1 MSDETKTVLKEARE
15 AFKESRYV
23 DVMKKCKKILKKDQN
38 NYSAMVLLAAAMKEV
53 EEYKSQVPVIL
64 QRAIQIQ
71 ENNPLAWQ
79 GLTFYYEKNLESDH
93 DFYNKLILAYCKL
106 LHLGSETK
114 FTYILNRISELC
126 LQLKDVA
133 VLLECIEQ
141 LIDLREK
148 LDDDRVKIVNR
159 TLVFILIDNFTRT
172 DKYQDLLETFVHSAN
187 NLGFNPTSLQNFYR
201 KYLKILCDKDDLDV
215 LIREAV
221 NIHGQFP
228 QDTVSLEHICYAYCK
243 QSILD
248 QTLTDIDIARFYD
261 SLLKLNKE
269 CDIAAVAKA
278 LHLKNSGDLVRAR
291 ETLKDTLTLKPKSLY
306 GWMALSEISGKL
318 YCWEDVEISSK
329 RALEIRENKTK
340 DKLWYKME
348 FLLIEAMS
356 RSSDRSKWESA
367 LHMCEQHLETQ
378 PSAELELIR
387 ARIKILLNQSYAIS
401 DALNALE
408 SQRETIVQ
416 ANILRALYLK
426 QNKQFDE
433 AINVLDSALE
443 SSEAWLLLGTIYWEM
458 TEYNYSLMAFL
469 NGIKADR
476 YNWKCLVYLG
486 HYYSKYGNDMER
498 SRRCYQTA
506 LQINPNSEEAG
517 IGLSTAYRVLK
528 NQDANIKLLQ
538 TLTAQD
544 RGPKWA
550 WLQLGLQYLDQDNA
564 VQAIK
569 AFQHVIRADPN
580 DNHCWE
586 SLADAYLVRGA
597 HISALKSYQRV
608 LELCPNSLYPMIQLA
623 NIKLIVGQYDEAK
636 KDFES
641 ILSTE
646 PGYIPALKGLAETCL
661 ALAKVYTNRK
671 LLGRAN
677 DYLQQAI
684 NSLTAAIK
692 ERKDISCIWKLLGD
706 VCYRGATLPE
716 KYSHLNVSSTL
727 IKYKDTESIA
737 LLKRQDMFSLATRFY
752 CCALSL
758 SPQSALLWHDL
769 ALCYLI
775 QLRHRP
781 ANEKNLAGKCL
792 AAVKHAVKLNP
803 SAWSHWNLLGVI
815 CMSPCIKNYALA
827 QHAYIMA
834 IDRELNNAVVWSNL
848 GTLYLN
854 IGKWKKANEAYSQA
868 QRAYP
873 AYVNSWVGQAFIAEM
888 ISRKEAMD
896 LFRHAM
902 QLGYH
907 DQAAIGYAHWV
918 LNTILHV
925 RGNMEALDVYII
937 ENMHAV
943 MVAADAMTWYIEH
956 HPDDR
961 CARNAYGLLLER
973 QRLHRSAAEQFAAAV
988 CNSNKEANDL
998 VCVNLARV
1006 LIRLKKYNEAIK
1018 LCQAV
1023 TNATYN
1029 SQCHLALA
1037 LFKAEKYE
1045 ESYSTYETAL
1055 HSFANTETERAYT
1068 LCAMAAIAHT
1078 FERVNDA
1085 KTLLFQCIQI
1095 QPPVIIGLLSA
1106 ASLGI
1111 LHGDVNLATLILK
1124 ELKSYE
1130 NHPEHG
1136 HHVVN
1141 LSAYFYLIGNNIKT
1155 AIAVLS
1161 KAIFMYPG
1169 DVKYWIRLLRILLE
1183 TDMEM
1188 FNKCARKT
1196 LFLSRSVAS
1205 ENVAHVACA
1214 LSLSNFMQNYSYTT
1228 CVRSVQKLLFTY
1240 PGDIESWITFIA
1252 AFLSRSRNESSHFN
1266 SKWLLKL
1273 ITITQ
1278 RNHQPTN
1285 EMARWLHSSKTK
1297 LELLH

>member
-15 AFKESRYV
+15 AYKENRYA
-23 DVMKKCKKILKKDQN
+23 DVMKKCKRILKKDQN
-38 NYSAMVLLAAAMKEV
+38 NYNALVLLAAAMKEI
-53 EEYKSQVPVIL
+53 EEYMSQVPVIL
-64 QRAIQIQ
+64 QKAIQIQ

-79 GLTFYYEKNLESDH
+79 GLAFYYEKSLEND
-93 DFYNKLILAYCKL
+93 KLLFVYSKL
-106 LHLGSETK
+106 LHLGSDTK
-114 FTYILNRISELC
+114 FTYILNRIGELC
-126 LQLKDVA
+126 LELDDTAILV
-133 VLLECIEQ
+133 ECIEQ
-141 LIDLREK
+141 LNDLRRK
-148 LDDDRVKIVNR
+148 LSDHDRVKMVDKTLGLILVN
-159 TLVFILIDNFTRT
+159 NFNCL
-172 DKYQDLLETFVHSAN
+172 DKYQDLLKSIARSAN
-187 NLGFNPTSLQNFYR
+187 NLDFDPASRQQFYK
-201 KYLKILCDKDDLDV
+201 KYLTILYDNNDLDV
-215 LIREAV
+215 LIKEAV
-221 NIHGQFP
+221 NILQQFP
-228 QDTVSLEHICYAYCK
+228 RDIVSLEYMCRAYCK
-243 QSILD
+243 QSILGR
-248 QTLTDIDIARFYD
+248 DIADINIAQFCD
-261 SLLKLNKE
+261 TLLSLNNE

-278 LHLKNSGDLVRAR
+278 LHLKKTGDLIRAR
-291 ETLKDTLTLKPKSLY
+291 EILKDTLTLKPKSSY
-306 GWMALSEISGKL
+306 GWIALSEISRRL
-318 YCWEDVEISSK
+318 YCWEDAEISA
-329 RALEIRENKTK
+329 RQALEINENRTK
-340 DKLWYKME
+340 DGLWYRME

-356 RSSDRSKWESA
+356 RSSDRTKWESA
-367 LHMCEQHLETQ
+367 LQMCEQHLETQ

-387 ARIKILLNQSYAIS
+387 ARIKILLCQSYAIS
-401 DALNALE
+401 DALNDLE
-408 SQRETIVQ
+408 SRRETIGQ

-426 QNKQFDE
+426 QNKQFDD

-597 HISALKSYQRV
+597 HTSALKSYQRV
-608 LELCPNSLYPMIQLA
+608 LELCPNSLYPMIQMA
-623 NIKLIVGQYDEAK
+623 NIKLIIRQYQEAK
-636 KDFES
+636 KDFER
-641 ILSTE
+641 ILSIA

-661 ALAKVYTNRK
+661 ALAKFNIDK
-671 LLGRAN
+671 NLLGRAN
-677 DYLQQAI
+677 DYLQQAM

-706 VCYRGATLPE
+706 TCYRCATLPE
-716 KYSHLNVSSTL
+716 KYSQLNVSSTL

-737 LLKRQDMFSLATRFY
+737 LLKKQDMFSLATRFY

-758 SPQSALLWHDL
+758 SPQSSLLWHDL
-769 ALCYLI
+769 ALCYLM
-775 QLRHRP
+775 QLRYQP
-781 ANEKNLAGKCL
+781 ANQKNLAGKCL
-792 AAVKHAVKLNP
+792 AAAKHAIKLNP
-803 SAWSHWNLLGVI
+803 SSWSHWNLLGVV
-815 CMSPCIKNYALA
+815 CMSPHVKNYALA
-827 QHAYIMA
+827 QHAYVMA
-834 IDRELNNAVVWSNL
+834 IDREANNSVVWSNL
-848 GTLYLN
+848 GTLYLS
-854 IGKWKKANEAYSQA
+854 IGKWYKANEAYSQA
-868 QRAYP
+868 QSKYP
-873 AYVNSWVGQAFIAEM
+873 AYVISWVGQALIAEM
-888 ISRKEAMD
+888 IFRKEAMD
-896 LFRHAM
+896 LFRHAL

-907 DQAAIGYAHWV
+907 DQAAVGYAHWV
-918 LNTILHV
+918 LNMILNNSS
-925 RGNMEALDVYII
+925 NMDSLDVYII

-943 MVAADAMTWYIEH
+943 MVAADAMTWYIEQ
-956 HPDDR
+956 HPDDC

-973 QRLHRSAAEQFAAAV
+973 QRLYRSAAEQFAAAV

-1045 ESYSTYETAL
+1045 ESYSTYETVL

-1078 FERVNDA
+1078 FERLNDA

-1141 LSAYFYLIGNNIKT
+1141 LSAFYLIGNNIKN
-1155 AIAVLS
+1155 AISILS
-1161 KAIFMYPG
+1161 KAIFTYPG

-1183 TDMEM
+1183 TDIEV
-1188 FNKCARKT
+1188 FSKCARKT
-1196 LFLSRSVAS
+1196 LFLNRNVAG

-1214 LSLSNFMQNYSYTT
+1214 LSLSNFMLEYDYAT
-1228 CVRSVQKLLFTY
+1228 CIRSVQKLLFTY

-1252 AFLSRSRNESSHFN
+1252 VFLSRPRGKSSSLN
-1266 SKWLLKL
+1266 SKWILKL
-1273 ITITQ
+1273 IAITQ
-1278 RNHQPTN
+1278 QNHQPTN
-1285 EMARWLHSSKTK
+1285 KMVKWLQNTRAK
-1297 LELLH
+1297 LEVMN